1 MTPFYGSPF
10 GPQKGLLFGLFES
23 TETICCT
30 SLHSASTKPSLS
42 QSLLSQPSASL
53 AYDSKVW
60 SLKIQCSCPSSA
72 SLNAQQHQT
81 FNKTLLTHYNL
92 YPTLCHN
99 PSQAWLMTQSWLPK
113 PSELNDPTQAWL
125 FNSVPTNPSLYPL
138 SSKPQPNLI

>member
-1 MTPFYGSPF
+1 MGPIWTPKKGSFLDSLSPLKRF
-10 GPQKGLLFGLFES
+10 
-23 TETICCT
+23 CCT
-30 SLHSASTKPSLS
+30 SLHSESTKPSLS